1 MQNDLVEDV
10 SETEELTIE
19 GLVEDEQVQDE
30 EIVEASDDAEDED
43 EDEEEEVEESNDDED
58 EEPVVEMPK
67 TKAAIMASVNDMLKK
82 SKKEGAQKIYAQ
94 VYKVI
99 NAPDV
104 EAPKVAKEDVDV
116 DVSHIDYQEDLDGLV
131 AEEATL
137 SDGFQAKAGIIFEA
151 ALKSKVSAEIERLES
166 EYVQNLEE
174 EVTEIKSELVEKVD
188 SYLNYVVGN
197 WMDENKVA
205 VETGLRTEIAED
217 FMASL
222 QSVFKEHYI
231 EVPEGKVDM
240 VDELAEQVAELEE
253 SLNKSVE
260 ENIALTESVSGLER
274 AEIVRNASFG
284 LALTEAEK
292 LASLVEDI
300 DFDTA
305 ESFEMKVNVVKES
318 YFKSDVQESVDE
330 SQQLVGTD
338 EVSTD
343 LSDTMARYTSAISKY
358 KTV

>member
-284 LALTEAEK
+284 DRK
-292 LASLVEDI
+292 S
-300 DFDTA
+300 
-305 ESFEMKVNVVKES
+305 VV
-318 YFKSDVQESVDE
+318 
-330 SQQLVGTD
+330 
-338 EVSTD
+338 
-343 LSDTMARYTSAISKY
+343 
-358 KTV
+358 